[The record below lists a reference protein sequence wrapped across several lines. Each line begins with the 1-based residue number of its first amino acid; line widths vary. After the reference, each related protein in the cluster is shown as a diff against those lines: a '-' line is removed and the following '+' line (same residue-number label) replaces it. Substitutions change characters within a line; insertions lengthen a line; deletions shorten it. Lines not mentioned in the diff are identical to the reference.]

1 MMASAATPPTTPPTM
16 APIGVFFSS
25 FLLPLS
31 LSFPLSLS
39 PVAWAELPPDVVAE
53 LPDSVASAVEGDV
66 EDEAGAAVA
75 LVTIVLLTHMPLVP
89 QVLG

>member
-1 MMASAATPPTTPPTM
+1 MSAIAATPPTTPPTM
-16 APIGVFFSS
+16 APMGVFFS

-31 LSFPLSLS
+31 LPFPLSLS

-53 LPDSVASAVEGDV
+53 LPDPVASAVDDEVGV
-66 EDEAGAAVA
+66 EDGAAVA
-75 LVTIVLLTHMPLVP
+75 LVKIVLLTHMPSVP